1 MDNLEREA
9 LERKKK
15 LIALG
20 CLPLSVGFFV
30 WRLQGSSNAAPP
42 PPPPPPS
49 VTARAAPTVA
59 AAAGPVLKLEK
70 RKIVAVPTG
79 GRDPFKPAFATAPPK
94 SAGTVGKPAPP
105 PAAFEP
111 PTRLATLPPLP
122 DAGLRPFGAPS
133 APGANVQ
140 PPVVLAPA
148 APVVPYMLTGI
159 VKGYPDIAILRHAD
173 GSRRIA
179 RVGDLL
185 DQKYRLAAID
195 VTSVRIEGAGI
206 KKTLE
211 LGEAGFALAPQ
222 ENAAAPTGNI
232 QPGTLNP
239 KTETTLGENNDTN
252 NS

>member
-15 LIALG
+15 MIALG

-49 VTARAAPTVA
+49 VTAKAAPTVA

-70 RKIVAVPTG
+70 GKIVAVPTG
-79 GRDPFKPAFATAPPK
+79 GRDPFKPAFATTPPK
-94 SAGTVGKPAPP
+94 NAGTARKPVTAAP
-105 PAAFEP
+105 AFEP
-111 PTRLATLPPLP
+111 PTRIATLPPLP
-122 DAGLRPFGAPS
+122 DAGLRPFGAPP
-133 APGANVQ
+133 APAVGA
-140 PPVVLAPA
+140 PPSVVPAPA

-159 VKGYPDIAILRHAD
+159 VKGFPDIAILRHAD

-211 LGEAGFALAPQ
+211 LGEAGFTLAPQ
-222 ENAAAPTGNI
+222 DNAAAPTGGSL
-232 QPGTLNP
+232 PGALNP